1 MKIFGVARGEYEIL
15 TVEARLKEAGLFG
28 RYEGQIKDQQ
38 RALVMVSVRNVDEK
52 EQVKGIFEISG
63 VTEIFYKEEEVSAG
77 N

>member
-1 MKIFGVARGEYEIL
+1 MKIFGVARGEFEIQ